1 MPRKNIDEFTTIGI
15 RKTTR
20 DRLKHFGFKG
30 VLFDEILNNLMDAYE
45 QSLEKGRRPKE
56 KRRHEG

>member
-1 MPRKNIDEFTTIGI
+1 MPRKRSEEFTTIGI
-15 RKTTR
+15 RKETR

-30 VLFDEILNNLMDAYE
+30 RLYDEILNDLMDAYE
-45 QSLEKGRRPKE
+45 QTLEKGQRLKE